1 VVPQLFL
8 STSTGKNFI
17 MNATDSLLSTT
28 AALSSAL
35 DCRNLTK
42 SYGDVT
48 VVKNVSLSLEAGKVV
63 GLIGE
68 NGAGKSTTASMI
80 AGMVLPDSGIM
91 TIDGEDYSPKN
102 PGSALK
108 SGVAIIHQE
117 IRMIPEL
124 SVAENIFLGRLPLR
138 RGVVDRALIEEE
150 SAHVLSLLGSNLD
163 PRITVAGLSIAAQQE
178 IEIARALTRKPRYI
192 IFDEPSAS
200 LGESETDRVFE
211 QINVM
216 RDSGVGIVYI
226 SHRLEEIIR
235 ISDSVVCMRDGA
247 VAETW
252 DHGDVD
258 REDLVR
264 AMVGRD
270 FSYGHTAPAPHSKDV
285 AIEVK
290 NLCRSGVFQGIS
302 FSVRRGEILGIG
314 GLVGA
319 GRSEVVRVIAGVDS
333 PTDGTI
339 VVSGHTLASR
349 GPKEAIRA
357 GIAMVPEDRKNQGLN
372 LNRTSTENI
381 TLPWEKKL
389 SRFGV
394 VMERRL
400 AETARDFASILDI
413 RGDISI
419 PVGRLSGGNQQKV
432 LIGKW
437 LVQKPKVLILDEP
450 TRGVDVGAKMTIY
463 ATIRRLAEE
472 GVAVIVVS
480 SEMEEVLGLSHRVL
494 VMAGGCSQGILSRD
508 EATPENVMKLAL
520 LSGVNNDPTE
530 SQTPNPLDA
539 LIAVTRESSAK

>member
-1 VVPQLFL
+1 
-8 STSTGKNFI
+8 

-28 AALSSAL
+28 PAPSSAL

-91 TIDGEDYSPKN
+91 TIDGQEYSPKN

-235 ISDSVVCMRDGA
+235 ISDSIVCMRDGA
-247 VAETW
+247 VAQTW
-252 DHGDVD
+252 DRAAVE
-258 REDLVR
+258 REELVR

-270 FSYGHTAPAPHSKDV
+270 FSYGHIDPAPHGSEV
-285 AIEVK
+285 VVEVK
-290 NLCRSGVFQGIS
+290 SLTRSGSFEGIS
-302 FSVRRGEILGIG
+302 FSVHSGEIFGLA

-319 GRSEVVRVIAGVDS
+319 GRTEVVRVLAGADQHTS
-333 PTDGTI
+333 GSI
-339 VVSGHTLASR
+339 VIVGKSLDVR
-349 GPKEAIRA
+349 GPKASIKA

-372 LNRTSTENI
+372 LNRTSIENI
-381 TLPWEKKL
+381 TLPWEKQL
-389 SRFGV
+389 SKKGIVF
-394 VMERRL
+394 ERRL
-400 AETARDFASILDI
+400 AKTANDLAEVLDI
-413 RGDISI
+413 RGNITI

-432 LIGKW
+432 LLGKW
-437 LVQKPKVLILDEP
+437 LVRKPKVLILDEP

-463 ATIRRLAEE
+463 ESIRRLAAE

-494 VMAGGCSQGILSRD
+494 VMAGGRSQGILSRD
-508 EATPENVMKLAL
+508 EATPEKVMKLAL
-520 LSGVNNDPTE
+520 QSGD
-530 SQTPNPLDA
+530 SSDPLDSYIPTFNRRA
-539 LIAVTRESSAK
+539 ARGRARK

>member
-1 VVPQLFL
+1 
-8 STSTGKNFI
+8 
-17 MNATDSLLSTT
+17 MNATSSSPSSLT
-28 AALSSAL
+28 AASLSL
-35 DCRNLTK
+35 DCQGLTK
-42 SYGDVT
+42 SYGEAT
-48 VVKNVSLSLEAGKVV
+48 VVKNVNLSIAAGKVV

-80 AGMVLPDSGIM
+80 GGMVQPDSGIM
-91 TIDGEDYSPKN
+91 TINGEEYSPKN

-117 IRMIPEL
+117 IRMIPRL

-138 RGVVDRALIEEE
+138 RGVIDRALIEEE
-150 SAHVLSLLGSNLD
+150 SAHVLSLLGSHLD
-163 PRITVAGLSIAAQQE
+163 PRLPVAGLSIGTQQE
-178 IEIARALTRKPRYI
+178 IEIARALTRKPQYI
-192 IFDEPSAS
+192 VFDEPSAS

-211 QINVM
+211 QINIL

-235 ISDSVVCMRDGA
+235 ISDSIVCMRDGA
-247 VAETW
+247 VVENW
-252 DHGDVD
+252 SHSDVE

-264 AMVGRD
+264 AMVGRE
-270 FSYGHTAPAPHSKDV
+270 FSYGHSEPAPHSNDV

-290 NLCRSGVFQGIS
+290 DLGRSGVFEGIS
-302 FSVRRGEILGIG
+302 FSVRKGEIFGLA

-319 GRSEVVRVIAGVDS
+319 GRTEIVRVIAGADQ
-333 PTDGTI
+333 PTEGSI
-339 VVSGHTLASR
+339 VVGEKILKTRGSKASI
-349 GPKEAIRA
+349 EA

-372 LNRTSTENI
+372 LNRTSIENI

-389 SRFGV
+389 SQNGIVSDKKLTVATNELVEF
-394 VMERRL
+394 
-400 AETARDFASILDI
+400 LDI
-413 RGDISI
+413 RGNMSI

-432 LIGKW
+432 LFGKW

-463 ATIRRLAEE
+463 SRIRRLAEE

-494 VMAGGCSQGILSRD
+494 VMAGGRSQGILSRA
-508 EATPENVMKLAL
+508 EATPEKVMKLAL
-520 LSGVNNDPTE
+520 GSEQSSSSTDSQNSIPE
-530 SQTPNPLDA
+530 SR
-539 LIAVTRESSAK
+539 VVRSREKVV